1 MYQQKYSSVENE
13 LAGIKKQIERCS
25 KKEKI
30 LKNDYEELNV
40 NRIIKRQDE
49 INREKNERLDEI
61 RQLTRDSNLFELI
74 IEKFIPQ
81 STKNLIY
88 LDEVEYIL
96 KNIQKSPNGEYELPL
111 FNLKEIRVWKL
122 IRYSQK

>member
-40 NRIIKRQDE
+40 NRIIKR
-49 INREKNERLDEI
+49 
-61 RQLTRDSNLFELI
+61 
-74 IEKFIPQ
+74 
-81 STKNLIY
+81 
-88 LDEVEYIL
+88 
-96 KNIQKSPNGEYELPL
+96 
-111 FNLKEIRVWKL
+111 
-122 IRYSQK
+122 